1 MKVQEFIEKYNQNT
15 RIDIAKTL
23 EVQQYVGIDLKRQ
36 MASLIL
42 DNCTTI
48 VDDEI
53 HIDSVERYVL
63 FTIMVISM
71 HTNLEFLDEDDTDHS
86 AIDDYDALCK
96 SGLLVKIIDTFKEDY
111 ASCQEIL
118 NMMTADKMQDN
129 MTIEKKL
136 YKFLDKIQNAVSE
149 SVNNLVEK
157 LDPDNL
163 SGALPI
169 NQTKLLDF
177 FNSITEK

>member
-1 MKVQEFIEKYNQNT
+1 MKVQEFIEKYNKNT

-36 MASLIL
+36 MAGLIL

-48 VDDEI
+48 VDDEM
-53 HIDSVERYVL
+53 HIDSVERYIL

-71 HTNLEFLDEDDTDHS
+71 HTNLEFLDEDDIDHS

-96 SGLLVKIIDTFKEDY
+96 SGLLVKVIDTFKDDY

-136 YKFLDKIQNAVSE
+136 YKFLDEIQKTVGEAL
-149 SVNNLVEK
+149 NNLVSK
-157 LDPDNL
+157 LDLGNL
-163 SGALPI
+163 SSDSPI

-177 FNSITEK
+177 LNSIIEK